1 MPGGFLSVRRYAV
14 VLWIGLACVLGG
26 CGSNSEPTAPD
37 TVDTPTPV
45 PAERVVALYSGV
57 GAWEFGLTRIEER
70 LREWGYESQRV
81 SDSGMLA
88 GELRDGRYS
97 VLIMPGGDAGKAID
111 ALGSEGIDEIRR
123 FVESGGGYVGICA
136 GAYLASDR
144 ITWYGVDLDYP
155 LDLFSGVAIG
165 PLEELAVPGHFGWTD
180 VRFDGTHPAAG
191 GVTGVVTAYYFD
203 GPRFEGAASVFAWY
217 DRLDAPAA
225 LSGSVG
231 TGRYVLSGFHPEMSV
246 VTAPALRGMIDW
258 VSGDGNGAADH
269 RGRMDAFLGRT
280 RRGVMERLEHAEQSG
295 LSVRH

>member
-1 MPGGFLSVRRYAV
+1 MSVRPYAV
-14 VLWIGLACVLGG
+14 VLWIGLVCVLGG
-26 CGSNSEPTAPD
+26 CGSDAEPTAPD

-45 PAERVVALYSGV
+45 PAAGWVAIYAGV
-57 GAWEFGLTRIEER
+57 GAWEFGMARIEAR
-70 LREWGYESQRV
+70 LGEWGYESQRV

-88 GELRDGRYS
+88 GELRSGRYS
-97 VLIMPGGDAGKAID
+97 VLIVPGGDAGKAID

-144 ITWYGVDLDYP
+144 IIWYGVEFDYP

-191 GVTGVVTAYYFD
+191 GVDGVVTAYYFD

-217 DRLDAPAA
+217 DRLDVPAA
-225 LSGSVG
+225 LSGSFG
-231 TGRYVLSGFHPEMSV
+231 DGRYVVSGFHPEMSV
-246 VTAPALRGMIDW
+246 FTAAALRGMIDW
-258 VSGDGNGAADH
+258 VSGEGSGAVDH
-269 RGRMDAFLGRT
+269 RGRIDAFLSRT